1 MANLK
6 QDLIDQLG
14 RKKYFTELELG
25 RLAQDPNMNY
35 KLKIDLMEKKLQD
48 IAIVNG
54 QIALAQTYFPD
65 PVPENKVPEQVAAD
79 KVPVQPAAA
88 QPLPG
93 QSHAE

>member
-14 RKKYFTELELG
+14 RKKYFAELELG
-25 RLAQDPNMNY
+25 RLAQEPNMNY
-35 KLKIDLMEKKLQD
+35 KEKIDLMEYKLQE

-54 QIALAQTYFPD
+54 QIALAQSYFPE
-65 PVPENKVPEQVAAD
+65 PEQAKAPEQVVD
-79 KVPVQPAAA
+79 KVPAQPAAG

>member
-25 RLAQDPNMNY
+25 RLAQEPNMNY

-65 PVPENKVPEQVAAD
+65 PEQTKAPEQVVAN
-79 KVPVQPAAA
+79 KVPVQPVA

>member
-25 RLAQDPNMNY
+25 RLAQEPNMNY

-65 PVPENKVPEQVAAD
+65 PVPVVPEQIATD
-79 KVPVQPAAA
+79 KVPVQPVA
-88 QPLPG
+88 QPLAG

>member
-14 RKKYFTELELG
+14 RKKYFAELELG
-25 RLAQDPNMNY
+25 RLAQEPNMDY
-35 KLKIDLMEKKLQD
+35 KLKINLMDKKLQEID
-48 IAIVNG
+48 IVNG

-65 PVPENKVPEQVAAD
+65 QPAVAPVQVATD
-79 KVPVQPAAA
+79 KVPIQPQT